1 MRLICLPYAG
11 GSAMVYARWRRGLPS
26 WIEVQPLELPGRGAR
41 MDEPLQTD
49 ATALVDQLASEL
61 VGTPL
66 AEPYVLFGHSLGGLL
81 AFELAHR
88 LLALGAPRP
97 QMLLVSGTEAPAVRD
112 GSRWRE
118 PLGDAALREELLRLN
133 GTPPEALQSM
143 EIMRSTLPILRA
155 DFLMCGNYVYRR
167 RQPLPCP
174 LHVFGGE
181 LDETR
186 AEALEA
192 WRAETSGTFGRDMLP
207 GDHFFIHSQQAD
219 LLKLV
224 AALLV
229 RRAWPEPAVA
239 RAGP

>member
-26 WIEVQPLELPGRGAR
+26 WIDVVPLELPGRGAR

-49 ATALVDQLASEL
+49 ATALADQLACEL
-61 VGTPL
+61 IGVLL

-88 LLALGAPRP
+88 LLARGAPRP

-133 GTPPEALQSM
+133 GTPPEALQSID
-143 EIMRSTLPILRA
+143 IMRSALPVLRA
-155 DFLMCGNYVYRR
+155 DFLMCGTYVYRR
-167 RQPLPCP
+167 RRPLPCP
-174 LHVFGGE
+174 LHVFGGD

-192 WRAETSGTFGRDMLP
+192 WRAETSGAFGRDMLP
-207 GDHFFIHSQQAD
+207 GDHFFIHSRQAD
-219 LLKLV
+219 LLNLV
-224 AALLV
+224 AALLA
-229 RRAWPEPAVA
+229 RRARPERAVA
-239 RAGP
+239 CAGP

>member
-1 MRLICLPYAG
+1 MRLICLPHAG

-26 WIEVQPLELPGRGAR
+26 WIEVLPLELPGRGAR

-49 ATALVDQLASEL
+49 AAVLADQLASEL
-61 VGTPL
+61 IGAPL
-66 AEPYVLFGHSLGGLL
+66 AQPYALFGHSLGGLL

-88 LLALGAPRP
+88 LLARGAPGP

-118 PLGDAALREELLRLN
+118 PLGDDALRDELLRLN
-133 GTPPEALQSM
+133 GTPPEAFESM
-143 EIMRSTLPILRA
+143 EIMRSALPILRA
-155 DFLMCGNYVYRR
+155 DFVMCGTYVYQR

-174 LHVFGGE
+174 LHVFGGD

-192 WRAETSGTFGRDMLP
+192 WRAETSGAFGRDTLP
-207 GDHFFIHSQQAD
+207 GDHFFIHSRQAD
-219 LLKLV
+219 LLNLL
-224 AALLV
+224 AALLA
-229 RRAWPEPAVA
+229 RAARPELAVA